1 MPDARTYRREENKSL
16 FEITESFNLL
26 VPDSFRNTLDK
37 LVELLERLFAKNGLY
52 DVLVDLLCSVFTETT
67 LFVGDG

>member
-1 MPDARTYRREENKSL
+1 MPDARTYRCEENKSL